1 MVGFAEAPPG
11 SEAPGVIVG
20 HIMSLCFFWEAPSS
34 KETMEEYIAEI
45 RQKTF
50 SSTSIDKKAAS
61 AKTKVTEA
69 GLQRKGPQPT
79 WPENLG
85 PDGPGSLKL

>member
-1 MVGFAEAPPG
+1 
-11 SEAPGVIVG
+11 
-20 HIMSLCFFWEAPSS
+20 MSLCFLEAPS

-50 SSTSIDKKAAS
+50 TATSIDKKAAS
-61 AKTKVTEA
+61 SKTKVTEA

-79 WPENLG
+79 WPKNLG
-85 PDGPGSLKL
+85 PEIGPAPGSFEDNLEFYNFLR